1 VSTPSVADFGSPDR
15 HRPQLPAS
23 SRRLM
28 GAHLLHLAAREL
40 NVHLDR
46 EFAPLDLTGQQA
58 GLLLRLRPG
67 ALSPRQLAPVLG
79 TDHAGMTR
87 LVDRLEGKGLVARQ
101 PHPQDRRSIV
111 VGLTDAGREV
121 VPLLP
126 PVFARVSTRLFA
138 GLTDDETELATGL
151 LGRMV
156 GNLHDTVE

>member
-1 VSTPSVADFGSPDR
+1 MADFGAPEP
-15 HRPQLPAS
+15 HRPHLPAS

-40 NVHLDR
+40 NAHLDR

-58 GLLLRLRPG
+58 GLLLRLVPG

-87 LVDRLEGKGLVARQ
+87 LVDRVAGKGLVARQ

-111 VGLTDAGREV
+111 VGLTDAGLEV
-121 VPLLP
+121 ARLLP

-138 GLTDDETELATGL
+138 GFTDEETELATGL
-151 LGRMV
+151 LGRML
-156 GNLHDTVE
+156 GSLRDTNE